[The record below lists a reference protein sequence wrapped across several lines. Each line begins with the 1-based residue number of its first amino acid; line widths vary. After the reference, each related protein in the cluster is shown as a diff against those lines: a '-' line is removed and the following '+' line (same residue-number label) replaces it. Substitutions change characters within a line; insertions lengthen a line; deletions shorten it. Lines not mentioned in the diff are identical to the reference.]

1 MMSRRRESCFS
12 FMAPRESL
20 VFQYRLGI
28 DRDIH
33 CVADDDAAFSQ
44 SVVPTDAKVLP
55 IDFGRGDKASAGL
68 WSLVDAVFP
77 PRRLP
82 LPEVTNVERGR
93 PRHAANRQLASHAII
108 ILAN

>member
-28 DRDIH
+28 DRDLNR
-33 CVADDDAAFSQ
+33 VADDEAAFVHR
-44 SVVPTDAKVLP
+44 VVPTNTKVLP
-55 IDFGRGDKASAGL
+55 IDFGRGGKAGAGL
-68 WSLVDAVFP
+68 WSLVNAVFP
-77 PRRLP
+77 PGRLP